1 MAPHEEPSLLPNAV
15 DQTAAEE
22 PESLYGK
29 YPANPTDY
37 SAGFESVTFAQLAN
51 AANRVV
57 WWLENE
63 VGRGN
68 EDQTPAIAYI
78 GPNDFRYVFAF
89 IGAIKAGY
97 KLFLTSPR
105 NSLVAH
111 VALLESLSCT
121 KIIVA
126 GPITPTVDEILN
138 ARPMRLLEIASMEH
152 LINPLIPAIPLPE
165 GSRQSQKRRRI
176 CLPYLWNHWY
186 SKALQI
192 HPRVDPQLPTAF
204 PENVHSLEA
213 DLTHATFNLTPEIFK
228 VLSSSVTLIAH
239 NAWSVDFSLPLSS
252 FTHHLVGVE
261 NLCKFS
267 AQSALRPAILFLSS
281 ISAVMDLALR
291 PDQVVPEKVL
301 EDLSVPAATGYTES
315 KYLAERML
323 AYANEKLRIPIAVAR
338 VGQVCG
344 ATHSPGCWNP
354 NEWIPRLI
362 RGSGILGALPDSL
375 GDYDCNVKDVDWVPV
390 DVLAD
395 VVVGLLLKGWAGF
408 NQEQPTDVLVYYLVN
423 LQRTSWGDILPVILS
438 TLSDLKSKHDRGTS
452 VDVVSRQEWLM
463 RLSKSADD
471 LDALQAGN
479 DLAGSNPALRLLDF
493 YEEKF
498 AEKVFPHWETE
509 NAASVVTTLQ
519 GMDGVSH
526 RDMEKWV
533 QLWWEDGIGY

>member
-1 MAPHEEPSLLPNAV
+1 MR
-15 DQTAAEE
+15 
-22 PESLYGK
+22 Y
-29 YPANPTDY
+29 
-37 SAGFESVTFAQLAN
+37 LA
-51 AANRVV
+51 
-57 WWLENE
+57 
-63 VGRGN
+63 
-68 EDQTPAIAYI
+68 
-78 GPNDFRYVFAF
+78 NDFRYVFAF

-121 KIIVA
+121 KTIVA

-192 HPRVDPQLPTAF
+192 YPRVDPQLPTTF

-301 EDLSVPAATGYTES
+301 EDLSVPAATGYSES

-323 AYANEKLRIPIAVAR
+323 A
-338 VGQVCG
+338 
-344 ATHSPGCWNP
+344 PGCWNP

-362 RGSGILGALPDSL
+362 RGSGILGALPDSF
-375 GDYDCNVKDVDWVPV
+375 GNYDCNVKDVDWFPV

-395 VVVGLLLKGWAGF
+395 VVAGLLLKGWAGL
-408 NQEQPTDVLVYYLVN
+408 NQEQPTDVLVYHLVN

-463 RLSKSADD
+463 RLRKSADD

-479 DLAGSNPALRLLDF
+479 DLADSNPALRLLDF

-498 AEKVFPHWETE
+498 AEKVFPQWETE

-519 GMDGVSH
+519 GMDGINH

-533 QLWWEDGIGY
+533 QWWEDGIGY